1 MRLLRPMVSFAC
13 ASALCFAAS
22 TTGAAQESDPTI
34 LSGRVTAETGEP
46 IPDVAIDLATLGIGA
61 VTRGDGSY
69 TLTIPA
75 ARRTGL
81 AIPVTARRLGYRALT
96 QQVTLIAGP
105 MTLDFRLPPNPLQL
119 GEIVVTGAG
128 TSSEFERLGVHR
140 KSLDSSAISRSNEV
154 NVVQALA
161 GRMPNVRIEQQS
173 GEVGASSR
181 MQIRGL
187 RSMSGTGQPLFVV
200 DGVPINNAARM
211 TSAAMT
217 GGSNLSGTSAP
228 NRASDLNP
236 QDIENIEV
244 LSGPAAAAVYGSL
257 AGNGVVLITT
267 KRGRAGRTSYSLR
280 SNMQWDEPVR
290 HLPLQRTYGVGS
302 NGVAPTCVAGGPLNC
317 SLSASFFSWGP
328 AIPAGRPTYD
338 HSRELF
344 STGFS
349 SDHTLQVQGG
359 NDRTTYLLSG
369 SYTPQDGFIRT
380 TKDYYRKS
388 VVRFNGSLRAT
399 DRLQFSSSVQYI
411 QTDGSFFGR
420 GNDINGLLL
429 GALRTPPDFN
439 NQEYLTPDGLHRTWR
454 FPNPAA
460 GNVSSN
466 RGFDNPFYALNES
479 ANLTETGRA
488 IAGLTTSWS
497 PLNWL
502 TIRHDLSADMNSED
516 RLTGRGYQSSG
527 APVNG
532 GVGHWEFRERV
543 LNHNLTATAS
553 YQLTPNISGQFLVGQ
568 QLFENNFQQ
577 VISEGNTLIAPRP
590 FRLSNTASAVP
601 GTNSTSKTRLES
613 YFAQVQADLY
623 DQLHLTG
630 VVRSDGSSAFGTE
643 TNRAL
648 YPQAQVSWEFTKLR
662 SIPTVSFAKVRGAY
676 GESGQIPGPY
686 QLQNLFPNATFN
698 DFNPGSTLSSTIGG
712 IGGLIT
718 GAVQGNPRLKP
729 ERTSEIETGIDF
741 AVLNDRIDASA
752 TYYVQ
757 QSRDVILTLP
767 LAPST
772 GFAARVE
779 NSAKIRN
786 IGFEASLNVRPYTSR
801 DVSVEIG
808 LNYGFNRNRVQE
820 LAPGVT
826 AIFLGNAFGGRV
838 SNAETGYPMGVI
850 RGNDFARCGRGLT
863 TIGANNIAAACAG
876 QPDGALYIA
885 SNGFPVV
892 DPNTRVIGSP
902 EPNYTAGARA
912 NVRLKGVTLSTLV
925 DTRQGFEVQNMT
937 RASLYTY
944 GTHRDTEIRGSA
956 VTFGR
961 DFFAGQPVVGPGAG
975 TPVTIGEAWFTGPGG
990 INGPAAQFQEDGSFI
1005 RLREVSV
1012 GYTFT
1017 QAWVRRL
1024 SQVQSIDVRVSG
1036 RNLKLWTDYSGYDP
1050 EPNLGGAAVI
1060 NGGFDWF
1067 QYPIARSL
1075 VVSIGINR

>member
-1 MRLLRPMVSFAC
+1 MRLLRSIAPYAC
-13 ASALCFAAS
+13 AAALCLVPNAS
-22 TTGAAQESDPTI
+22 ATAQGTDPTL
-34 LSGRVTAETGEP
+34 LSGRVTAENGEP
-46 IPDVAIDLATLGIGA
+46 VPDVAIDLATLGIGA
-61 VTRGDGSY
+61 VTRADGSY
-69 TLTIPA
+69 MLSIPA
-75 ARRTGL
+75 ARRTGV
-81 AIPVTARRLGYRALT
+81 AIPVTARRLGYKALT
-96 QQVTLIAGP
+96 REVTLAAGP
-105 MTLDFRLPPNPLQL
+105 ITLDFTLAPNPLQL

-140 KSLDSSAISRSNEV
+140 KSLDSSVVGRSNEV

-187 RSMSGTGQPLFVV
+187 RSLSGTGQPLFVV
-200 DGVPINNAARM
+200 DGVPINNSSRI

-217 GGSNLSGTSAP
+217 GGSNLSGTAAP

-236 QDIENIEV
+236 QDIESIEV
-244 LSGPAAAAVYGSL
+244 LSGPAASAIYGSL
-257 AGNGVVLITT
+257 AGNGVVLITS

-280 SNMQWDEPVR
+280 SSLQWDEPVR
-290 HLPLQRTYGVGS
+290 HLPLQRSYGVGS
-302 NGVAPTCVAGGPLNC
+302 NGVRPTCVPGGPANC

-328 AIPAGRPTYD
+328 RLADGTPTYD

-344 STGFS
+344 ATGFT

-359 NDRTTYLLSG
+359 NDRATYLLSG
-369 SYTPQDGFIRT
+369 SYTPQDGFIGT

-399 DRLQFSSSVQYI
+399 DRLQFLSSVQYI

-429 GALRTPPDFN
+429 GALRTPPDFDN
-439 NQEYLTPDGLHRTWR
+439 TQYLTPDGLHRTWR

-460 GNVSSN
+460 GNVTTN

-479 ANLTETGRA
+479 ANLTESGRA
-488 IAGLTTSWS
+488 IAGLTTTWS
-497 PLNWL
+497 PLDWL
-502 TIRHDLSADMNSED
+502 TVRYDVSADLNSED

-532 GVGHWEFRERV
+532 GVGHWEFRERL
-543 LNHNLTATAS
+543 LNHNLTATAA
-553 YQLTPNISGQFLVGQ
+553 YRLTPDISGQFLIGQ
-568 QLFENNFQQ
+568 QLYESNFQQ

-590 FRLSNTASAVP
+590 FRLSNTASPLP
-601 GTNSTSKTRLES
+601 GTNSTTKTRLES

-623 DQLHLTG
+623 DQLHVTG

-648 YPQAQVSWEFTKLR
+648 YPQAQLAWEFTKLR
-662 SIPTVSFAKVRGAY
+662 SIPGVSFAKVRGAY
-676 GESGQIPGPY
+676 GESGQIPAPY
-686 QLQNLFPNATFN
+686 QLQNLFPNTTFI

-712 IGGLIT
+712 IGGLTT
-718 GAVQGNPRLKP
+718 GPVQGNPALKP
-729 ERTSEIETGIDF
+729 ERTSEIETGLDL
-741 AVLNDRIDASA
+741 AVLGDRMDASV

-772 GFAARVE
+772 GFAARVA

-786 IGFEASLNVRPYTSR
+786 IGFEASLNVRPYTGR

-808 LNYGFNRNRVQE
+808 LNYGYNRNRVQE
-820 LAPGVT
+820 LAPDVT
-826 AIFLGNAFGGRV
+826 AIFLGNAFGGRAT
-838 SNAETGYPMGVI
+838 NAETGYPMGVI

-863 TIGANNIAAACAG
+863 VIGADNIAAACAG

-885 SNGFPVV
+885 ANGFPVV
-892 DPNTRVIGSP
+892 DPNTRVIGGP
-902 EPNYTAGARA
+902 EPNYTAGARGTLR
-912 NVRLKGVTLSTLV
+912 VKGVTLSSMV
-925 DTRQGFEVQNMT
+925 DMRQGFQVQNMT

-944 GTHRDTEIRGSA
+944 GTHRDTEIRGST

-961 DFFAGQPVVGPGAG
+961 DFFPGQRVVGPGAG
-975 TPVTIGEAWFTGPGG
+975 SAVTIGEAWFTGPGG

-1005 RLREVSV
+1005 RLREVSLA
-1012 GYTFT
+1012 YTFT
-1017 QAWVRRL
+1017 QPWVRRMTQL
-1024 SQVQSIDVRVSG
+1024 QSVDLRVSG
-1036 RNLKLWTDYSGYDP
+1036 RNLKLWTDYTGYDP

-1075 VVSIGINR
+1075 VVSIGLNR